1 MQLRARI
8 EDDGHAYVIGFL
20 RPPQSNQ
27 YQYVRFL
34 VDTGCSIT
42 TLLSDDAAR
51 LAINCNSLPQ
61 ATFTVTTANGRVHP
75 WCIDRPDFL
84 LTVRHGMFHRKETV
98 TRTPLKFI
106 CCMAPIGNPTIPYDR
121 TNSALGMDILHFF
134 KNWRWQF
141 KDRTLIMQT

>member
-8 EDDGHAYVIGFL
+8 EDDGHAYILGFL
-20 RPPQSNQ
+20 RPPQSDQ

-51 LAINCNSLPQ
+51 LSINCQCLPQ

-75 WCIDRPDFL
+75 WTIVEPDLLLPVRYGLLHLKRTLARPQL
-84 LTVRHGMFHRKETV
+84 RY
-98 TRTPLKFI
+98 I
-106 CCMAPIGNPTIPYDR
+106 CCMAPIGNPAIPYTR
-121 TNSALGMDILHFF
+121 TNSALGMDVLHFF
-134 KNWRWQF
+134 KNWQF
-141 KDRTLIMQT
+141 NDDVLILKT

>member
-1 MQLRARI
+1 LQLRARI

-20 RPPQSNQ
+20 RPPNSNQ

-51 LAINCNSLPQ
+51 LAINCRYLTQ

-75 WCIDRPDFL
+75 WCIVNPDFL
-84 LTVRHGMFHRKETV
+84 LPVRYGLFHRKKTLA
-98 TRTPLKFI
+98 RPPLRFI
-106 CCMAPIGNPTIPYDR
+106 CCMAPTGNPAIPYTR
-121 TNSALGMDILHFF
+121 TNSALGMDVLNFF
-134 KNWRWQF
+134 EKWQF
-141 KDRTLIMQT
+141 KDDILIMKG